1 MVELLAHC
9 SRTAER
15 RCAISSGISIRR
27 RSTSHTPGISGWQGD
42 KKRREW
48 PRRLCTRAQ
57 QSAVFSDRS
66 SAPESLGALVLA
78 SARGPDAP
86 DDRHE
91 PVDGVPPKAA
101 MPMMATT
108 VGIPMLAIKPMTAR
122 SIVYS
127 VRVSG
132 VPVVTVIL
140 PFLSI
145 QAAHT
150 RCSMRIRS
158 RRHQGTSVK
167 SSLASVRD

>member
-1 MVELLAHC
+1 M
-9 SRTAER
+9 
-15 RCAISSGISIRR
+15 
-27 RSTSHTPGISGWQGD
+27 
-42 KKRREW
+42 
-48 PRRLCTRAQ
+48 
-57 QSAVFSDRS
+57 
-66 SAPESLGALVLA
+66 A
-78 SARGPDAP
+78 SQ
-86 DDRHE
+86 
-91 PVDGVPPKAA
+91 PKSA

-108 VGIPMLAIKPMTAR
+108 VGIPMLAIKPMTVR
-122 SIVYS
+122 SIVCS

-167 SSLASVRD
+167 SSLPPLCATRSGRLSIGLSRLPERPLSLLTWLGSDGKLMRCNLLKALVWHSTPGLSTLATRRRGTEA